1 MLRRKECAAQFV
13 RGVSNIILERNI
25 SGGGIHPDFTAL
37 NKRTAKMYIFEHL
50 GMMDKTSY
58 YENAIQKID
67 TYERNGFL
75 LGENLL
81 ITHETSL
88 SPLNTQVLKNYIETY
103 LC

>member
-1 MLRRKECAAQFV
+1 
-13 RGVSNIILERNI
+13 
-25 SGGGIHPDFTAL
+25 
-37 NKRTAKMYIFEHL
+37 
-50 GMMDKTSY
+50 MMDKTSY